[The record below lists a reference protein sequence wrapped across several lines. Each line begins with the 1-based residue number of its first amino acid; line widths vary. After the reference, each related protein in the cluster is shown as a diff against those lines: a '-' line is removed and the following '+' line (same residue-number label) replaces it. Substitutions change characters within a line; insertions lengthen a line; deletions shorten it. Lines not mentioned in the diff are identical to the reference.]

1 MLVANIKG
9 FWDPLCALIDHM
21 KNLEF
26 IRGDLNFDLLIAAEA
41 ADILPMLQ
49 KAIANVSESE
59 KTMTAAKAE
68 QL

>member
-1 MLVANIKG
+1 
-9 FWDPLCALIDHM
+9 M

-26 IRGDLNFDLLIAAEA
+26 IRGDLNFDLLIADKV

-59 KTMTAAKAE
+59 KELTAAKAD

>member
-1 MLVANIKG
+1 
-9 FWDPLCALIDHM
+9 M

-26 IRGDLNFDLLIAAEA
+26 IRGDLNFDLLVTDKVS
-41 ADILPMLQ
+41 DILPMLQ

-59 KTMTAAKAE
+59 KAMTAAKAE